1 MKTFTFKEEHNNW
14 VVTTTLG
21 EAYVTELSPIQFYAK
36 ELNDLHNLMLEDL
49 LKRKNYLSLGEVQL
63 WIEDSIYGSEA
74 TQIINW
80 YKSTYRQIT
89 DHLKSITEYKDPSLF
104 IKTLSIL
111 Y

>member
-14 VVTTTLG
+14 VVTTTQG
-21 EAYVTELSPIQFYAK
+21 EAYVTEFSPIQFYAK

-80 YKSTYRQIT
+80 YKSTYRLIT
-89 DHLKSITEYKDPSLF
+89 DHLKTITEYKDPNVF

>member
-1 MKTFTFKEEHNNW
+1 MKTFEFREQKNNW
-14 VVTTTLG
+14 VVTTTQG

-36 ELNDLHNLMLEDL
+36 EVNDLHNLMLEDL

-89 DHLKSITEYKDPSLF
+89 DHLKTITEYKDPQTFLQSLPV
-104 IKTLSIL
+104 LN
-111 Y
+111 